1 MLDKHKSIKVSVL
14 SVVKSTET
22 GINKQT
28 RQSYNTAV
36 TAQRREVGVGR
47 ERCRGSL
54 DPITWYLCV
63 NK

>member
-36 TAQRREVGVGR
+36 TSTEV
-47 ERCRGSL
+47 
-54 DPITWYLCV
+54 
-63 NK
+63 